1 MSKLLGLVGAFN
13 HIRTDLESSYSVGIW
28 YDGET
33 LRACD
38 ASNYVELPANPAEA
52 GIKFEKPG
60 YFDTEGRPIET
71 SVTQMPIIKEV
82 ATLGELSAGEVQ
94 SLFDVARM
102 AGNFQDASF
111 RNLSCVRIGDHIVR
125 LKPVLAFSEIIS
137 ELFPDGDPIAGYWFK
152 VNSAITAIRLTGIFS
167 DVSAVI
173 AESKVPGGDKDYP
186 YLFTFEGLAEKLDEE
201 MELLAMF

>member
-1 MSKLLGLVGAFN
+1 MSKLLELVSAFN
-13 HIRTDLESSYSVGIW
+13 HIRTDLESSYSIGIW

-71 SVTQMPIIKEV
+71 SVKQMPTIKEV

-94 SLFDVARM
+94 SLSDAARIS
-102 AGNFQDASF
+102 GNFQDASF
-111 RNLSCVRIGDHIVR
+111 RNLTCVRIGDHIVR
-125 LKPVLAFSEIIS
+125 LKPVLAFAKILN
-137 ELFPDGDPIAGYWFK
+137 ELCPDDMVTAYWFK
-152 VNSAITAIRLTGIFS
+152 VNSAITAIRLTGMFS
-167 DVSAVI
+167 GVSAAI
-173 AESKVPGGDKDYP
+173 AGSEVPGGDKVYP
-186 YLFTFEGLAEKLDEE
+186 YLFSFEGLAEKLDEE

>member
-1 MSKLLGLVGAFN
+1 MSKLLELVSAFN
-13 HIRTDLESSYSVGIW
+13 RIRTDLESSYSVGIW

-94 SLFDVARM
+94 SLFDAARM
-102 AGNFQDASF
+102 SGNFQDASF

-125 LKPVLAFSEIIS
+125 LKPVLAFAKILN
-137 ELFPDGDPIAGYWFK
+137 ELCPDAMVTAYWFK
-152 VNSAITAIRLTGIFS
+152 VNSAITAIRLTGMFS
-167 DVSAVI
+167 GVSAAI
-173 AESKVPGGDKDYP
+173 AGSEVPGGDKVYP
-186 YLFTFEGLAEKLDEE
+186 YLFSFEGLAEKLDEE
-201 MELLAMF
+201 MELLTLF